1 MQIKK
6 KIAAAIVSG
15 SIIGAVMLPA
25 TALADTS
32 CEISGNGAGSHNSC
46 RITIRHSRRIRQ
58 SNSSSITNRV
68 KIWISTGGNDA
79 NNNTGGDVS
88 ITTGDADVE
97 VNITN
102 DVNQNN
108 NP

>member
-1 MQIKK
+1 MSFKK
-6 KIAAAIVSG
+6 RIATALVAG
-15 SIIGAVMLPA
+15 SIIGATVLPA
-25 TALADTS
+25 AALADTS
-32 CEISGNGAGSHNSC
+32 CEISGNGARSHNTC
-46 RITIRHSRRIRQ
+46 RITIRHSKRIRQ

-102 DVNQNN
+102 EVNQNN
-108 NP
+108 